1 MMKIQVLS
9 NSYLCFTDPPNAWAI
24 LVDPCNQWEMLSN
37 FLKEK
42 QIKLRYLLLT
52 SPSFEK
58 SLRVA
63 QIRQETGA
71 KFLSFQS
78 DLLKLRQLPRE
89 ADIYNVCGI
98 KIPQVDRFLDGMDK
112 IELDGVPVQV
122 SVCGASRKYV
132 VDGIEIPHES

>member
-1 MMKIQVLS
+1 MKIQILS
-9 NSYLCFTDPPNAWAI
+9 NSYLCFTDPPNAWGI
-24 LVDPCNQWEMLSN
+24 LVDPLNHWDEILD
-37 FLKEK
+37 FLKKNE
-42 QIKLRYLLLT
+42 IKLRYILLT

-63 QIRQETGA
+63 QIRLETGA
-71 KFLSFQS
+71 KFLSFQP

-98 KIPQVDRFLDGMDK
+98 KIPQVDQFLDGKSEID
-112 IELDGVPVQV
+112 LDGVRVQI
-122 SVCGASRKYV
+122 STSGALHKYS